1 MRIVFVAL
9 LLLNTSVGAN
19 YLNNSRHEGLRLGM
33 SERQA
38 AKVIGAPII
47 RKEDTAYLDKGDG
60 DDNGF
65 SVIRIEK
72 DKVVELRLLGRAGAE
87 PEDFFKVFP
96 QYRFERVPKD
106 HAVRMINYGDQYVAC
121 TGAHSTITIAR
132 GDTNNFHTPKNRISL
147 VMRSEYER
155 ASLLLQIGKTAA
167 MQYCDHKR
175 GVNLPKN
182 TTTSSNDA
190 TSLYEDAR
198 LEGLKLGMTAKQAS
212 ELIGEK
218 LYIMQ
223 SIALI
228 VGPFRPIASSK
239 HFRSNLRAILV
250 FDGSGKLVQLHRMA
264 KIGTDTEKMMAA
276 FPRLKFEPVAERT
289 ALHVMENSK
298 QFTACI
304 NGSTT
309 LSVGKYNRFDAGE
322 PWVVER
328 ADYSISTSGVE
339 GVDALKAA
347 RELCA
352 RKK

>member
-38 AKVIGAPII
+38 AKVIGAPIL
-47 RKEDTAYLDKGDG
+47 RKADSAYLDKV

-65 SVIRIEK
+65 SVIRFDK
-72 DKVVELRLLGRAGAE
+72 DKVVEMHLLGREGAE
-87 PEDFFKVFP
+87 PEDFFKAFP
-96 QYRFERVPKD
+96 QYRFELVPKD
-106 HAVRMINYGDQYVAC
+106 HAVRMIYYGDQYVAC

-132 GDTNNFHTPKNRISL
+132 GDTDNGYSTKNRISL
-147 VMRSEYER
+147 VMRSEYEPYG
-155 ASLLLQIGKTAA
+155 LLQIGKTAA

-175 GVNLPKN
+175 GVNLPKS

-190 TSLYEDAR
+190 NSLYEDAR
-198 LEGLKLGMTAKQAS
+198 LEALKLGMTAKQAA

-264 KIGTDTEKMMAA
+264 KIGTDTEEMMAA
-276 FPRLKFEPVAERT
+276 FPRLKFEPVAEGT
-289 ALHVMENSK
+289 ALHVLENSM

-328 ADYSISTSGVE
+328 ADYSILNLGVK